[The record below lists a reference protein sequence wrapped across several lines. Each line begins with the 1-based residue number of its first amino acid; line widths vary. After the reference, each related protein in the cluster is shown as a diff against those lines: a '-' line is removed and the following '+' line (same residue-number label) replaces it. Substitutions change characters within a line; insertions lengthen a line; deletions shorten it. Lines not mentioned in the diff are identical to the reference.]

1 MVVSFGPI
9 DDVVG
14 SGHGHNSP
22 ALKSPRAILPPFAQT
37 AFPARRAYQLEAS
50 TRLITLPDTFNVVTY
65 FIDRNVHEGRGAKV
79 AIDCGNERVTYQ
91 QLLDNTNRVG
101 NALLQLGVRPEER
114 ILLLLLDTPEF
125 LYSFFGAIKIGAVA
139 VPVNTQA
146 KPQDY
151 EYILNDCRARIAI
164 VSEPLLSQLQS
175 IPKEKLRYLRE
186 IIVSE
191 VKQNY
196 PSSQAQHSQIHHSPQ
211 DYRSLNNLMAAVS
224 PQLEAAPTSKDE
236 PAFWLYSSGST
247 GASKGCVHLH
257 HDMVVCC
264 ELYAK
269 GILQMNESDRC
280 FSVARLFFAYGLGN
294 AGYFPLGCGAT
305 TILSPVR
312 PVPATVYADIERY
325 RPTLFFSVPTNFA
338 ALLAHRR
345 EDAPDFD
352 LSSMRQAI
360 SAGESLPAPLFQRF
374 KERFGVEILDSLGST
389 ETLHVVTAN
398 RPGEAKPGSSGKIIP
413 GYEARIVDE
422 HGSDVASGEIG
433 DLLIKGDSTCSGYWN
448 KHEKTKETF
457 VGDWF
462 RTGDKYFQD
471 EEGYFWYAGRSNDV
485 FKVNGLWLSPA
496 EVESVLIAHA
506 AVREAAVV
514 AREDQDGLTKAAA
527 YVVLEEKFAPSE
539 QLAQELQELVGQKI
553 GGYKRPRW
561 IEFLTEIPKTA
572 TGKIQRFKLRELQDG
587 KGQDIK

>member
-1 MVVSFGPI
+1 M
-9 DDVVG
+9 
-14 SGHGHNSP
+14 
-22 ALKSPRAILPPFAQT
+22 
-37 AFPARRAYQLEAS
+37 
-50 TRLITLPDTFNVVTY
+50 ITLPETFNVATHFV
-65 FIDRNVHEGRGAKV
+65 DRNVQEGRGAKV
-79 AIDCGNERVTYQ
+79 AVECGDERVTYQ
-91 QLLDNTNRVG
+91 QLLENTNRVG
-101 NALLQLGVRPEER
+101 NALLALGVRPEER
-114 ILLLLLDTPEF
+114 VLLLLLDTPEF

-151 EYILNDCRARIAI
+151 EYILNDCRARVVII
-164 VSEPLLSQLQS
+164 SEPLLPHLQS
-175 IPKEKLRYLRE
+175 IPKEKLRYLQE
-186 IIVSE
+186 IVVSE
-191 VKQNY
+191 VKDNPPAQN
-196 PSSQAQHSQIHHSPQ
+196 QAVHGHHSLQ
-211 DYRSLNNLMAAVS
+211 NLMATAS
-224 PQLEAAPTSKDE
+224 AKLEAAHTSKDE

-269 GILQMNESDRC
+269 GILQMKESDRC

-312 PVPATVYADIERY
+312 PTPASIYADIERY

-338 ALLAHRR
+338 ALLAHHR
-345 EDAPDFD
+345 EDGREFD
-352 LSSMRQAI
+352 LSSVRHAI
-360 SAGESLPAPLFQRF
+360 SAGESLPAPLFHRF

-389 ETLHVVTAN
+389 ETLQMVIAN

-413 GYEARIVDE
+413 GYEAKIVDE
-422 HGSDVASGEIG
+422 QGNAVALKEIG

-485 FKVNGLWLSPA
+485 FKVHGLWLSPA
-496 EVESVLIAHA
+496 EVESALITHP

-514 AREDQDGLTKAAA
+514 ARVDADGLTKSAA
-527 YVVLEEKFAPSE
+527 YVVLSPEVLPSD
-539 QLAQELQELVGQKI
+539 QLATELQEMVGKKI
-553 GGYKRPRW
+553 GGYKKPHW
-561 IEFLTEIPKTA
+561 IEFLPEIPKTA
-572 TGKIQRFKLRELQDG
+572 TGKLQRFKLRELQERHSHDLS
-587 KGQDIK
+587 